1 MSKFLNYLA
10 NSSRIVKG
18 VLLLCFDAAILGFSM
33 LLAFAVRFDPTTMK
47 YQYNEFLVG
56 VWVLIGMQLLSLMT
70 SSLYRSVL
78 RYAGAEILVLL
89 LRSVLLGTGLFTLLD
104 LLIDQFMLPRSII
117 VINASFAY

>member
-56 VWVLIGMQLLSLMT
+56 VWVLIGMQLLSMHVRLLM
-70 SSLYRSVL
+70 
-78 RYAGAEILVLL
+78 EQNIKQKLL
-89 LRSVLLGTGLFTLLD
+89 AQVAAMCLKLH
-104 LLIDQFMLPRSII
+104 LI
-117 VINASFAY
+117 